1 MKSNKTGLKETMKQ
15 ILAKT
20 YNNWYYFNE
29 IENGVQIRKRRC
41 LETMLVQRLEEQE
54 VWVFIKE

>member
-1 MKSNKTGLKETMKQ
+1 MDNKKGLKETMKQ

-29 IENGVQIRKRRC
+29 IEHGKQVRKRRC
-41 LETMLVQRLEEQE
+41 LETLLVQRLETQE
-54 VWVFIKE
+54 IWVFITE